1 MSEKR
6 IDPTAPEAEAPNEQ
20 NAARVEKKTS
30 LKRKRSMKR
39 KITKRSMRK
48 GGRNTL

>member
-30 LKRKRSMKR
+30 LKRRRSLRR
-39 KITKRSMRK
+39 KLTKRSMRRAGK
-48 GGRNTL
+48 HTL